1 MGHLLAI
8 DAGTG
13 GCRAVVFSD
22 EGRPLAAARRRW
34 AQAADPDHPG
44 SVDSDTRAAW
54 ALVAECVRDSL
65 AGMPTGDVGAVSAT
79 SVRGGLVLFDAAG
92 TELWACGSTDARAA
106 DQVRWVRRRDP
117 EFEAEAYRSSGQTL
131 ATAALPRLLWLRDR
145 LPRVYEAAATLGMI
159 SDWILARL
167 SGEHAA
173 DPANAGTTG
182 LFSLTKRSWA
192 PELAG
197 RWGLRTD
204 LLPPV
209 DQLVPLLGD
218 AQVLLVHAAPVSRAA
233 VAAAGALRVVG
244 TVCGGTVNLNLEAL
258 SERGIPVFNTPGRN
272 AQAVAEFVTGAL
284 IAHLRGIVTAAGAL
298 RAGRWSMTPWTVAG
312 AGMELA
318 GKTCGMVGFGQV
330 ARAFTPI
337 AHGIGMRLLAT
348 DPWVDPAEVAQAGVE
363 PVVLEELLERSDVV
377 VLMARY
383 DGGNRHLIDGR
394 ALARMPPGAVLVD
407 TARPQLVD
415 TEALRAALREERIA
429 GAILDVFDQ
438 EPPADEELLALPG
451 ALLTPHIAGAS
462 RDTVLRGAV
471 ADYSIWV
478 LEFACAPHSPAGF
491 LIHGQQGTREL
502 PYSLTLLQSA
512 QRTVLVDTGF
522 VNDGFSRTL
531 GELDGITRWT
541 HPATVLARVG
551 VDPGEV
557 DTILLTHAHYDHLG
571 TLDAFPN
578 AVAWLQERELFGW
591 IRAPS
596 RPPELQWLK
605 DGVNLDDLTATV
617 ELTRQGRLRLA
628 RWARPRRAPRAL
640 PGADVRHPHLR
651 PPARRGRQR
660 ARRSWVL
667 PGDAVFTYAN
677 LDGVD
682 GGQYVP
688 IGYAT
693 GSQERCILA
702 MDQMMRTVD
711 GRSRRIVP
719 GHEVLLWER
728 HRSRCFEDGL
738 HVAEVSLRPGDTSR
752 LE

>member
-1 MGHLLAI
+1 
-8 DAGTG
+8 
-13 GCRAVVFSD
+13 
-22 EGRPLAAARRRW
+22 
-34 AQAADPDHPG
+34 
-44 SVDSDTRAAW
+44 
-54 ALVAECVRDSL
+54 
-65 AGMPTGDVGAVSAT
+65 
-79 SVRGGLVLFDAAG
+79 
-92 TELWACGSTDARAA
+92 
-106 DQVRWVRRRDP
+106 
-117 EFEAEAYRSSGQTL
+117 
-131 ATAALPRLLWLRDR
+131 
-145 LPRVYEAAATLGMI
+145 
-159 SDWILARL
+159 
-167 SGEHAA
+167 
-173 DPANAGTTG
+173 
-182 LFSLTKRSWA
+182 
-192 PELAG
+192 
-197 RWGLRTD
+197 
-204 LLPPV
+204 
-209 DQLVPLLGD
+209 
-218 AQVLLVHAAPVSRAA
+218 
-233 VAAAGALRVVG
+233 
-244 TVCGGTVNLNLEAL
+244 
-258 SERGIPVFNTPGRN
+258 
-272 AQAVAEFVTGAL
+272 
-284 IAHLRGIVTAAGAL
+284 
-298 RAGRWSMTPWTVAG
+298 
-312 AGMELA
+312 
-318 GKTCGMVGFGQV
+318 
-330 ARAFTPI
+330 
-337 AHGIGMRLLAT
+337 
-348 DPWVDPAEVAQAGVE
+348 
-363 PVVLEELLERSDVV
+363 
-377 VLMARY
+377 
-383 DGGNRHLIDGR
+383 
-394 ALARMPPGAVLVD
+394 
-407 TARPQLVD
+407 
-415 TEALRAALREERIA
+415 
-429 GAILDVFDQ
+429 
-438 EPPADEELLALPG
+438 
-451 ALLTPHIAGAS
+451 
-462 RDTVLRGAV
+462 V

-591 IRAPS
+591 IRALS
-596 RPPELQWLK
+596 GPPELQWLK

-628 RWARPRRAPRAL
+628 DGRVPDVL
-640 PGADVRHPHLR
+640 PGLCLEPTFDTHTYGHQHVVVDNEHD
-651 PPARRGRQR
+651 G
-660 ARRSWVL
+660 SWVL

-677 LDGVD
+677 LEGVD
-682 GGQYVP
+682 GGGQYVP